1 MPFSVTCVLFDQ
13 GRSGSGHHRASS
25 MPRRESFALHRPVAV
40 SFALVVEH
48 SVRCFFVYLPRSALK
63 NSPRHKLHAVLNA
76 GGLVAINA
84 VVGGSLREA
93 CSARLNIVGAL
104 RRK

>member
-1 MPFSVTCVLFDQ
+1 VSCSTRPKRL
-13 GRSGSGHHRASS
+13 RSSS
-25 MPRRESFALHRPVAV
+25 SKFHAAPESFALHRSVAV